1 MPLYHNREGLG
12 TVAEDAGTDKDTVH
26 RLTRSSLPA
35 ATVGQRIRQHRQ
47 ERNLTQ
53 TELARHIGIQQSDLS
68 RIEKGEYR
76 VSLDVLFRLLQA
88 FEMSL
93 GEFFGDLADRQSLT
107 PREDSLVQ
115 SFRLLPREEQD
126 EVVEFVQFK
135 RARQKER
142 DQ

>member
-1 MPLYHNREGLG
+1 VNRF
-12 TVAEDAGTDKDTVH
+12 
-26 RLTRSSLPA
+26 TRSSLPT

-76 VSLDVLFRLLQA
+76 VSLDVLFRLLQV

-93 GEFFGDLADRQSLT
+93 GEFFGDLARQSLT
-107 PREDSLVQ
+107 EVEAHLLE
-115 SFRLLPREEQD
+115 SFRVLPREEQA
-126 EVVEFVQFK
+126 EVLEFVEFK
-135 RARQKER
+135 RGRQKGHER
-142 DQ
+142 